1 MKKISTKADNINIVE
16 KIFSNFLQ
24 SEKTAARFVFIVFN
38 NESISSLS
46 DSNENSVSSKNKIAR
61 AHVVRKTFFK
71 NNVFDDIQNDETF
84 QMKSSLKKFTFF
96 FKKIR
101 KIISNSNKTR
111 VNSFNAI
118 LSIDNNN
125 LTSSSQLQ
133 VQMTKSRIDFFQF
146 TFIIEKKIIQLLNI
160 ISRRYYLVFLNLKNV
175 NDSIRIV
182 FFNIR
187 FNHDVYKIL
196 RTKCFQLYKQWKL
209 MILMIVD
216 KWMTRWIDTNI
227 DEREKKLNNFKTH
240 KNLKREIFSE
250 FESSWLKF
258 VFKFVVFAVDMNE
271 LSSKILQFFKC

>member
-1 MKKISTKADNINIVE
+1 MRKTFTNANNINIAE
-16 KIFSNFLQ
+16 KIFSDSLQ
-24 SEKTAARFVFIVFN
+24 NEKIVARFVFIVFN

-46 DSNENSVSSKNKIAR
+46 NSNENFVSSKDKIAR

-71 NNVFDDIQNDETF
+71 NNVFDDMQNDETF

-160 ISRRYYLVFLNLKNV
+160 IFRRYYLVFLNSKNV
-175 NDSIRIV
+175 NDSIRV
-182 FFNIR
+182 VLFNIR
-187 FNHDVYKIL
+187 SSHDAYKML
-196 RTKCFQLYKQWKL
+196 RTKCFQSYKQ
-209 MILMIVD
+209 
-216 KWMTRWIDTNI
+216 
-227 DEREKKLNNFKTH
+227 
-240 KNLKREIFSE
+240 
-250 FESSWLKF
+250 
-258 VFKFVVFAVDMNE
+258 
-271 LSSKILQFFKC
+271 